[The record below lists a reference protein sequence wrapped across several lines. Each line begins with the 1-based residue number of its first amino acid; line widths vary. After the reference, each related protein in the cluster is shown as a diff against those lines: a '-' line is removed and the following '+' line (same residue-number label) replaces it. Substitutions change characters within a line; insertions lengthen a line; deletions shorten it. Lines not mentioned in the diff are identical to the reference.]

1 MKLNKNYVVKHLAD
15 EIILVHQD
23 EFNVDFSKIITL
35 NEIGLLII
43 NKLDEGLNVE
53 QIADCIVEEYE
64 VDRPTA
70 LEDAKAFVKKLLELG
85 IIDE

>member
-53 QIADCIVEEYE
+53 QIADCIVAEYE

>member
-70 LEDAKAFVKKLLELG
+70 LGDAKAFVKKLLELG